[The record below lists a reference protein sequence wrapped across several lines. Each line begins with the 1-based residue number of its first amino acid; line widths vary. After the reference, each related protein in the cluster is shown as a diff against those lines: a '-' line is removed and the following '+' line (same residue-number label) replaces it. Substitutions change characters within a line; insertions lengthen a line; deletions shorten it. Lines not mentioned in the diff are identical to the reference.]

1 MNHTSDPDRTPPAD
15 DGADASRAVRVVVA
29 DDHPVV
35 RFGVASLLNAQPGIE
50 VVGEAESCEDCLQR
64 LREQQPDV
72 LILDLEMGDCGGLD
86 AVESMQRTSD
96 TRIVVYTS
104 HDTEWTVTRT
114 LQAGVQGFVC
124 KATSPEMLVEA
135 VNAVMRGQ
143 VFLDPAIASKVVGTL
158 GRSNERRRV
167 DRTLTERELEVLRRV
182 AEGLRNKEISRVLGI
197 SERTVKFHMSALMGK
212 LGVTNRTEAVK
223 VGIQKGLCGDAAAG
237 NPGAHTRRRS
247 DAGGNGR
254 PSASA
259 VCSPREY

>member
-1 MNHTSDPDRTPPAD
+1 MNDTGDVDGTPATN
-15 DGADASRAVRVVVA
+15 ARAGVTRPVRVLVA

-50 VVGEAESCEDCLQR
+50 VVGEAESCEGCLER
-64 LREQQPDV
+64 MREQQPDV

-86 AVESMQRTSD
+86 AVERMQRTSD

-124 KATSPEMLVEA
+124 KATPAEMLVEA
-135 VNAVMRGQ
+135 VNTVMRGQ

-167 DRTLTERELEVLRRV
+167 DRTLTERELEVLRKV
-182 AEGLRNKEISRVLGI
+182 AEGLRNKEVSRALGI

-223 VGIQKGLCGDAAAG
+223 VGMQKGLCGDAATG
-237 NPGAHTRRRS
+237 NPGARTRRRR
-247 DAGGNGR
+247 DAAGHGR
-254 PSASA
+254 RASSAM
-259 VCSPREY
+259 CSPREC

>member
-1 MNHTSDPDRTPPAD
+1 MR
-15 DGADASRAVRVVVA
+15 G
-29 DDHPVV
+29 
-35 RFGVASLLNAQPGIE
+35 
-50 VVGEAESCEDCLQR
+50 
-64 LREQQPDV
+64 LRDQQPDV

-86 AVESMQRTSD
+86 AVESMQRTGD
-96 TRIVVYTS
+96 IRIVVYTS

-124 KATSPEMLVEA
+124 KATPAEMLVEA

-167 DRTLTERELEVLRRV
+167 DRTLTDRELEVLHRV

-212 LGVTNRTEAVK
+212 LGATNRTEAVK
-223 VGIQKGLCGDAAAG
+223 VGMQKGLCGDAGPG
-237 NPGAHTRRRS
+237 NPGAQTRRRGDPAS
-247 DAGGNGR
+247 IGR
-254 PSASA
+254 TATSP
-259 VCSPREY
+259 VRSPREY